1 MRVEFLQHY
10 SVSRPIRI
18 LSYLVT
24 FDTTVRAMTPQIM
37 MVSPPQIRIIFLF
50 SFLLCLNLNLHSMGA
65 CNDTRDH
72 SSKCSQP
79 VDQQDR
85 HHLGLRTYPR
95 PTVLES
101 VFRKH
106 FRSLVWALMFE
117 KHHDQSHLLQAVKM
131 SKVSIYIIRFNHFL
145 KKTSGKGLVKSCI
158 GFSLLK
164 KGTHTWEMRGITYF
178 NRDERFKCIHIPK
191 S

>member
-24 FDTTVRAMTPQIM
+24 FDTTVRAMTLQIM

-131 SKVSIYIIRFNHFL
+131 SKVSIYIYKIQTLSKKDQRERISKKLHRFQL
-145 KKTSGKGLVKSCI
+145 IKK
-158 GFSLLK
+158 
-164 KGTHTWEMRGITYF
+164 RYTYLGNEGYNIF
-178 NRDERFKCIHIPK
+178 
-191 S
+191 